1 LGGLVYP
8 RLGLGGRQ
16 FWRDLHAVTGL
27 WVSLVTLFMLL
38 SGLPWS
44 SNWGRYL
51 VWLRSHWSVTAG
63 APDWP
68 VGVTDKTVARR
79 PSPGPAAPPIGMPDM
94 PGMSA
99 SGAGATAPPL
109 SVTKEHRARQGDLS
123 ALDVILPVAVRL
135 APPPPV
141 WVSPPAAGSRDWTVA
156 SQAQNRPLRVT
167 YKVDPESGA
176 VTATSNF
183 ARKNIVDKV
192 VNVAIATHEGQ
203 LFGRINQAILFL
215 TAVGLLLVSAS
226 AVVMWWRRRP
236 AHALGAPQRTARPR
250 FSALLA
256 VAIVGLSV
264 LLPLFG
270 VSLVLVLAADWL
282 VLRRFPSAQLW
293 LGLSPLSS

>member
-1 LGGLVYP
+1 
-8 RLGLGGRQ
+8 
-16 FWRDLHAVTGL
+16 
-27 WVSLVTLFMLL
+27 
-38 SGLPWS
+38 
-44 SNWGRYL
+44 
-51 VWLRSHWSVTAG
+51 
-63 APDWP
+63 
-68 VGVTDKTVARR
+68 
-79 PSPGPAAPPIGMPDM
+79 
-94 PGMSA
+94 
-99 SGAGATAPPL
+99 
-109 SVTKEHRARQGDLS
+109 
-123 ALDVILPVAVRL
+123 
-135 APPPPV
+135 
-141 WVSPPAAGSRDWTVA
+141 
-156 SQAQNRPLRVT
+156 
-167 YKVDPESGA
+167 